1 MKRLTDCLID
11 GLADCR
17 SARVLAAVLIAVLMS
32 GCVWSRA
39 RINDPEI
46 LDRARAIR
54 PGVTKAEELPAILKA
69 QPTRKRPEGNLVTY
83 EYSYSDT
90 KSKTFTLILVSF
102 SRTEDVTETLY
113 VETDAATGVVVRVP
127 KLVHHEPEWRWWPF
141 GEEDEK

>member
-1 MKRLTDCLID
+1 MKRLFDCS
-11 GLADCR
+11 DCSIVR
-17 SARVLAAVLIAVLMS
+17 LVVLATLSMVLS
-32 GCVWSRA
+32 GCMWSRA
-39 RINDPEI
+39 RINDPAI

-90 KSKTFTLILVSF
+90 KSKTFTLILVTF

-141 GEEDEK
+141 GEENAE